1 MQNSKRAKKKVSLTN
16 GLPIIT
22 CDCGAEILMVTDVKL
37 MAEAIEAHVQW
48 HKLRK
53 KAGVVAE
60 LEADRI
66 RDLLTEQVLAKA
78 GEL

>member
-1 MQNSKRAKKKVSLTN
+1 M
-16 GLPIIT
+16 I
-22 CDCGAEILMVTDVKL
+22 TDVKL

-48 HKLRK
+48 HKRRK